1 MNKLIGILLRLAAS
15 VIYVLARTAVLALT
29 IYPGML
35 DGLVEDMALLV
46 VEVTDAMAAVGVF
59 AAIERATA

>member
-15 VIYVLARTAVLALT
+15 VIYVFARTTVFALA
-29 IYPGML
+29 IYPCMA

-46 VEVTDAMAAVGVF
+46 VEITHTVLTVGTL
-59 AAIERATA
+59 AAIERASA

>member
-15 VIYVLARTAVLALT
+15 VIYVLARTAVLALA
-29 IYPGML
+29 INPSEL
-35 DGLVEDMALLV
+35 NGLEEDMALLV
-46 VEVTDAMAAVGVF
+46 VEVTDAMSAVGTL

>member
-1 MNKLIGILLRLAAS
+1 MNKLIGVLFCLAAS

-35 DGLVEDMALLV
+35 DGLVEDMTLLV
-46 VEVTDAMAAVGVF
+46 VEVTDAMSAVGTL